1 MKRKLISVLLCLAMT
16 VSLTACGSAG
26 NEAAST
32 VPAEESSEGAASA
45 GETTAPA
52 QEAQTSTE
60 ETAGNNDYKIAVVPK
75 LTSIAWFQRME
86 EGVKE
91 YASETGVDAFY
102 TGPSEG
108 DGALQAQV
116 IEDLISQ
123 GVDAICVVPFS
134 TESLEP
140 VLKKAREAGIVVIA
154 HEASGMQ
161 NIDYDIEAFD
171 NAAYGEHFMKVLGEA
186 TGGTG
191 EYLFEV
197 GSLTSESH
205 NQWVDAAKTY
215 QETNFPDMKQYGDKI
230 ETADDQSK
238 SYDKV
243 KEALTANPGIA
254 AIQGSAMPD
263 VAGAALAVE
272 ELGLS
277 GKVKIAGT
285 SLVSVSGKYVKDG
298 TIEMISFWDPALA
311 GKAMIQLAIKVLSGE
326 TIENGLDLGVE
337 GYDSLTLDGKVL
349 YGQAW
354 IDVTKDN
361 VDDPAYDF

>member
-1 MKRKLISVLLCLAMT
+1 MKKKVLSVLLCAAMT
-16 VSLTACGSAG
+16 ASLLAGCGVSKVEEAPAAEPAAAEASAEGAGDAAASGDSAG
-26 NEAAST
+26 
-32 VPAEESSEGAASA
+32 
-45 GETTAPA
+45 
-52 QEAQTSTE
+52 
-60 ETAGNNDYKIAVVPK
+60 YKIAVVPK

-86 EGVKE
+86 VGVKE
-91 YASETGVDAFY
+91 YAEETGVDAFY

-108 DGALQAQV
+108 DGALQAQA

-134 TESLEP
+134 TEALEP
-140 VLKKAREAGIVVIA
+140 VLKKAREAGIVVIT
-154 HEASGMQ
+154 HEASGMT
-161 NIDYDIEAFD
+161 NMDYDIEAFNNED
-171 NAAYGEHFMKVLGEA
+171 YGMHFMECLGEA
-186 TGGTG
+186 TGGEG
-191 EYLFEV
+191 EYIFEV

-205 NQWVDAAKTY
+205 NQWVDAAKEL
-215 QETNFPDMKQYGDKI
+215 QEEKFPNMTQYGDKI

-243 KEALTANPGIA
+243 KEVLTANPNIA

-272 ELGLS
+272 ELGLQ

-285 SLVSVSGKYVKDG
+285 SLVSVSGEFVRNG
-298 TIEMISFWDPALA
+298 TIDMISFWDPALA
-311 GKAMIQLAIKVLSGE
+311 GKAMIQLAIKVLDGE
-326 TIENGLDLGVE
+326 TIESGCNLEVQ
-337 GYDSLTLDGKVL
+337 GYDNLTLEGNVL